1 MVAHGTEIG
10 VGNVGPDGSPATT
23 SCPTPVWYEW
33 TMRPRMILPVL
44 AAAALVAC
52 GSETLSAEEFR
63 QRADEICA
71 EGERQIDE
79 AGEEFTP
86 RLESNDPAEQQAALE
101 EFTTEAV
108 GLSRDGLDDLRALDP
123 PDELASDVDAWLDA
137 FESNVERLEQLDG
150 EELAE
155 LVTSGE
161 EDPFAEANRLA
172 DDLGLEEC
180 GENEEPAG
188 DEPAGDATGDE
199 PVDDTAADDAPAD
212 DEPADD
218 ASADDANGTAA
229 EAVFVDIE
237 GWSYA
242 EPPPGADADSLAQSL
257 AAQEDVI
264 DSVAAQSMTPTD
276 GSSDGAII
284 LAFALTEGTRP
295 FAETFRQSF
304 LSSFE
309 AQGAINE
316 PITLAGQE
324 ATFIDASATQGFVGV
339 FWQGPT
345 AAIFAFGGERPSV
358 EAAAEALIGANV

>member
-10 VGNVGPDGSPATT
+10 VGNVGPDGSSATT

-79 AGEEFTP
+79 VGKEFTP
-86 RLESNDPAEQQAALE
+86 RLESDDPAEQQAALE

-108 GLSRDGLDDLRALDP
+108 GLSRDGLNDLRVLAP
-123 PDELASDVDAWLDA
+123 PDELTSDVDAWLDA
-137 FESNVERLEQLDG
+137 FETSVERLEQLDG

-155 LVTSGE
+155 LVTSDE
-161 EDPFAEANRLA
+161 EDPFADANRLA
-172 DDLGLEEC
+172 DDLGLDEC
-180 GENEEPAG
+180 GDN
-188 DEPAGDATGDE
+188 DEPADDTGGDDE
-199 PVDDTAADDAPAD
+199 PADDEPADDAPAD

-218 ASADDANGTAA
+218 EPAGDATGTAA

-237 GWSYA
+237 GWTFSD
-242 EPPPGADADSLAQSL
+242 PPPGADADTLAQSF
-257 AAQEDVI
+257 AAGDVV

-276 GSSDGAII
+276 DSSDGAII
-284 LAFALTEGTRP
+284 LSFALSESTRP
-295 FAETFRQSF
+295 FAETFRQSV
-304 LSSFE
+304 LSTFE
-309 AQGAINE
+309 GQGATTE

-324 ATFIDASATQGFVGV
+324 ATFVDASATQGFLGV
-339 FWQGPT
+339 FWQGPD
-345 AAIFAFGGERPSV
+345 AAIFALGADRPSV
-358 EAAAEALIGANV
+358 EAAAEALIGANA